1 MRITF
6 MIPADD
12 LTGGN
17 RVVAT
22 YAKILSARG
31 HDVLV
36 VSNAPERPSWREQ
49 LRALRHGT
57 WREQR
62 RHTQPQQGH
71 VTQSGVA
78 FRRLD
83 EPRPFTADDL
93 PDADVLI
100 ATWWETA
107 EWMDHMPASKGCKV
121 HLIQDY
127 EVWSGGAAQER
138 VHAALRLPNCK
149 IVISN
154 ELRHTLETHVGPLDI
169 TVIPN
174 AVDLQQFDAPARQRN
189 SVPTVG
195 FMYGRAPRKAADLY
209 PKVCALVR
217 QRLPHLQVVAFSSEQ
232 PSPELPL
239 PEGTTFFHR
248 PPQDQI
254 ASIYACCDAWL
265 FGSRIDS
272 FGLPI
277 LEAMACHTPVIGVPV
292 GAAPELL
299 ADGAGILVPPESPQA
314 MADAIIA
321 LCTMPE
327 ADWQNMSQRVYSK
340 AHSYNWNDATDR
352 LLQML
357 IKQCQVNS

>member
-1 MRITF
+1 MKITF

-31 HDVLV
+31 YEVLV
-36 VSNAPERPSWREQ
+36 VSNAPDRPGWREQ
-49 LRALRHGT
+49 LRALRRGT

-62 RHTQPQQGH
+62 RHTKPQQGH
-71 VTQSGVA
+71 VTQSGVP

-107 EWMDHMPASKGCKV
+107 EWMAHMPASKGRKV

-127 EVWSGGAAQER
+127 EVWNGGMAQQR

-154 ELRHTLETHVGPLDI
+154 ELKHTLTTHVGPLDI
-169 TVIPN
+169 TVISN

-189 SVPTVG
+189 PVPTVG

-209 PKVCALVR
+209 LKVCALVR
-217 QRLPHLQVVAFSSEQ
+217 LRLPMLQVVAFSSEQ
-232 PSPELPL
+232 PSLELPL

-248 PPQDQI
+248 PPQHQI
-254 ASIYACCDAWL
+254 ASIYARCDAWL

-299 ADGAGILVPPESPQA
+299 ADGVGILVPPESPQA
-314 MADAIIA
+314 MADAIVA
-321 LCTMPE
+321 LYTMPE
-327 ADWQNMSQRVYSK
+327 SDWQRMSQRAYAL
-340 AHSYNWNDATDR
+340 AHGFSWEDATDL
-352 LLQML
+352 LLQAL
-357 IKQCQVNS
+357 AREPRHHG